1 MMNITNLQNN
11 LTRTF
16 HRVGFQLKK
25 HSPEIMVVAGVAGA
39 VASTV
44 MACKAT
50 LKLETVIE
58 KTKSNVNEVYEAL
71 ENPELAPEDYTP
83 EIAKKD
89 IAIFYAKGGLEIARL
104 YAPSVILGGLSIA
117 SILTSHNMMRKRNI
131 ALAAAYSIVDKGFKD
146 YRGRVVERFGE
157 ALDRELKYNLKV
169 EEVKETVVDE
179 ETGKK
184 KTVKTNIETIDGID
198 HYSDYARFFDDG
210 CAGWQKDA
218 EANLYFLK
226 RQQDWANEKLKA
238 EGHLFLND
246 VYKMLGIPATKAGQI
261 VGWVYDEKHPT
272 GDNYID
278 FGIYDLHKLNSRD
291 FVNGYEKTI
300 LLDFNVD
307 GNILNLI

>member
-261 VGWVYDEKHPT
+261 VGWVYDKENPI
-272 GDNYID
+272 GDNYVD
-278 FGIYDLHKLNSRD
+278 FGIHEL
-291 FVNGYEKTI
+291 YEC
-300 LLDFNVD
+300 VE
-307 GNILNLI
+307 